1 MDYTE
6 LHCLSSFS
14 FLRGASAPDELAA
27 TAVAQ
32 QYRGLALTDACS
44 LAGVVRAWDEAK
56 KHPDFRFIVGSELQ
70 LTDGP
75 RLVLLVEDLRGYQT
89 LSQLI
94 TRARR
99 ETPKGHY
106 RLAAADL
113 PALPGLQ
120 VLWGAGTRSEPRH
133 RRLAARAVRPGAPR
147 PGAPS

>member
-56 KHPDFRFIVGSELQ
+56 KHPNFRFIVGSELQ

-99 ETPKGHY
+99 DTPKGHY
-106 RLAAADL
+106 RLAAAR
-113 PALPGLQ
+113 PAG
-120 VLWGAGTRSEPRH
+120 VVGAGTRPEPRH
-133 RRLAARAVRPGAPR
+133 RRLAARAVRPRAPR
-147 PGAPS
+147 PGASS